1 MDRRV
6 SSTMN
11 IANDE
16 EESCFDEGD
25 VSAVLDYI
33 KQMLM
38 EEDTEE
44 KYSMFHDSL
53 ALQYTER
60 SFYEVITH
68 HNPSSSSSSS
78 AHHHAHSCTSSS
90 EESSEQ
96 NVSGSS
102 SDNSTGSST
111 DNSTSISAESQ
122 WRSVDHNTPALPNTF
137 TFPDNFVFPSNST
150 STTQSSMNT
159 VFGFLDNSLL
169 DSAFQEHFKRGLEQG
184 TRFLPKHTPF
194 IVDTDSTAF
203 SPSFTMVPS
212 VVVKTEPEESV
223 EGDHFLSVSRRRN
236 RDEEEYE
243 ADGRI
248 TKTSAAYV
256 DESELSE
263 LLDKVV
269 LGTGLGKGVPPDT
282 ALYQNDETLL
292 TNMFG
297 REVRKS
303 GEEVVDLRTLLIHCA
318 QAVAS
323 DSPSFAKQLV
333 KQIKQ
338 HSSPTGDTAQRL
350 AHYFG
355 NALEACLD
363 GTGFHVYSVA
373 SSKRISAK
381 DMIKAYHVY
390 ASVCPFEMIAIMFA
404 NKSIYSLAEN
414 AKTIHIIDFG
424 IRYGFKWP
432 SLISEISR
440 RPGGPPKLRFTG
452 IDQPQPGFRPE
463 ERVLETGRR
472 LENYCKRFNVPFEF
486 NAIARKWDTIRI
498 EDLKIEKNEFV
509 AVNCMFQLERLL
521 DESVVLDNPRDGV
534 LRLIKKANPD
544 IFVHSIVNGSHDVP
558 FFVSR
563 FREALFHYSAV
574 FDMLDSNLDREDPSR
589 LMFEKELFGQEI
601 MNIIACEGCERV
613 ERPQTYKQ
621 WQLHNMRIGF
631 RLLPLNQKV
640 IDKLKKRWRD
650 DAYNTNFM
658 LEVDGDWVLQG
669 WKGRILHASS
679 CWIPA

>member
-6 SSTMN
+6 SSTIN

-16 EESCFDEGD
+16 AESFYDESD
-25 VSAVLDYI
+25 VSAVLGYI

-53 ALQYTER
+53 ALQHTER
-60 SFYEVITH
+60 SFYQVITH
-68 HNPSSSSSSS
+68 QKSSSPSSTHHHHHHVHSNPSSRV
-78 AHHHAHSCTSSS
+78 
-90 EESSEQ
+90 ESPEQ
-96 NVSGSS
+96 NVSGCS
-102 SDNSTGSST
+102 SDNSTGSSG
-111 DNSTSISAESQ
+111 STSISSDSQ
-122 WRSVDHNTPALPNTF
+122 WSVDYNTPTLPNTF
-137 TFPDNFVFPSNST
+137 TFPDNFAFHSNST
-150 STTQSSMNT
+150 STTQSSTNT
-159 VFGFLDNSLL
+159 GFGFLDNTLL
-169 DSAFQEHFKRGLEQG
+169 DSAFQEQFKRGLEQG
-184 TRFLPKHTPF
+184 TSFLPKHTPF

-203 SPSFTMVPS
+203 SAVPT
-212 VVVKTEPEESV
+212 VVIKTETEESV
-223 EGDHFLSVSRRRN
+223 EEEHFLSVSRRRN
-236 RDEEEYE
+236 RDQEEYE

-248 TKTSAAYV
+248 RKTSATYV

-269 LGTGLGKGVPPDT
+269 LGTGLGKRVPSDT

-292 TNMFG
+292 LANMFG
-297 REVRKS
+297 GEVRKS
-303 GEEVVDLRTLLIHCA
+303 DEEVVDLRALLMLCA

-323 DSPSFAKQLV
+323 DSPSFAKQLL

-338 HSSPTGDTAQRL
+338 HSSPIGNDTQRL

-363 GTGFHVYSVA
+363 GTGFQVYSVL

-381 DMIKAYHVY
+381 DMVKAYCAY
-390 ASVCPFEMIAIMFA
+390 ASVCPFEKITIIFA
-404 NKSIYSLAEN
+404 NKSICFQSEN
-414 AKTIHIIDFG
+414 AETVHVIDFG

-432 SLISEISR
+432 SLISILSK
-440 RPGGPPKLRFTG
+440 RPGGPPKLRITG

-472 LENYCKRFNVPFEF
+472 LEHYCKRFNVPFEF
-486 NAIARKWDTIRI
+486 NAIARKWDTIRF

-509 AVNCMFQLERLL
+509 AVNCMFELEHLL
-521 DESVVLDNPRDGV
+521 DESVVLDNPREAV

-563 FREALFHYSAV
+563 FREALFHYSAL
-574 FDMLDSNLDREDPSR
+574 FNMLETNIDREDPTR
-589 LMFEKELFGQEI
+589 LMFEKELFGREI

-621 WQLHNMRIGF
+621 WQLQNMRIGF
-631 RLLPLNQKV
+631 RLLPLDQRV
-640 IDKLKKRWRD
+640 IERIKNRLRQ
-650 DAYNTNFM
+650 DAHDTNFM
-658 LEVDGDWVLQG
+658 LEVDGGWVLQG

-679 CWIPA
+679 CWVPA

>member
-6 SSTMN
+6 SSTIN

-16 EESCFDEGD
+16 AESFFDESD
-25 VSAVLDYI
+25 VSAVLGYI

-53 ALQYTER
+53 ALQHTER
-60 SFYEVITH
+60 SFYQVITH
-68 HNPSSSSSSS
+68 QKSSSPSSTHHHHHHHVHSNPSSRV
-78 AHHHAHSCTSSS
+78 
-90 EESSEQ
+90 ESPEQ
-96 NVSGSS
+96 NVSGCS
-102 SDNSTGSST
+102 SDNSTGSSG
-111 DNSTSISAESQ
+111 STSISSDSQ
-122 WRSVDHNTPALPNTF
+122 WSVDYNTPTLPNTF
-137 TFPDNFVFPSNST
+137 TFPDNFAFHSNST
-150 STTQSSMNT
+150 STTQSSTNT
-159 VFGFLDNSLL
+159 GFGFLDNTLL
-169 DSAFQEHFKRGLEQG
+169 DSAFQEQFKRGLEQG
-184 TRFLPKHTPF
+184 TSFLPKHTPF

-203 SPSFTMVPS
+203 SAVPT
-212 VVVKTEPEESV
+212 VVIKTETEESV
-223 EGDHFLSVSRRRN
+223 EEEHFLSVSRRRN
-236 RDEEEYE
+236 RDQEEYE

-248 TKTSAAYV
+248 RKTSATYV

-269 LGTGLGKGVPPDT
+269 LGTGLGKRVPSDT

-292 TNMFG
+292 LANMFG
-297 REVRKS
+297 GEVRKS
-303 GEEVVDLRTLLIHCA
+303 DEEVVDLRALLMLCA

-323 DSPSFAKQLV
+323 DSPSFAKQLL

-338 HSSPTGDTAQRL
+338 HSSPIGNDTQRL

-363 GTGFHVYSVA
+363 GTGFQVYSVL

-381 DMIKAYHVY
+381 DMVKAYCAY
-390 ASVCPFEMIAIMFA
+390 ASVCPFEKITIIFA
-404 NKSIYSLAEN
+404 NKSICFQSEN
-414 AKTIHIIDFG
+414 AETVHVIDFG

-432 SLISEISR
+432 SLISILSK
-440 RPGGPPKLRFTG
+440 RPGGPPKLRITG

-472 LENYCKRFNVPFEF
+472 LEHYCKRFNVPFEF
-486 NAIARKWDTIRI
+486 NAIARKWDTIRF

-509 AVNCMFQLERLL
+509 AVNCMFELEHLL
-521 DESVVLDNPRDGV
+521 DESVVLDNPREAV

-563 FREALFHYSAV
+563 FREALFHYSAL
-574 FDMLDSNLDREDPSR
+574 FNMLETNIDREDPTR
-589 LMFEKELFGQEI
+589 LMFEKELFGREI

-621 WQLHNMRIGF
+621 WQLQNMRIGF
-631 RLLPLNQKV
+631 RLLPLDQRV
-640 IDKLKKRWRD
+640 IERIKNRLRQ
-650 DAYNTNFM
+650 DAHDTNFM
-658 LEVDGDWVLQG
+658 LEVDGGWVLQG

-679 CWIPA
+679 CWVPA

>member
-6 SSTMN
+6 SSTIN

-16 EESCFDEGD
+16 AESFYDESD
-25 VSAVLDYI
+25 VSAVLGYI

-53 ALQYTER
+53 ALQHTER
-60 SFYEVITH
+60 SFYQVITH
-68 HNPSSSSSSS
+68 QKSSSPSSTHHHHHHHVHSNPSSRV
-78 AHHHAHSCTSSS
+78 
-90 EESSEQ
+90 ESPEQ
-96 NVSGSS
+96 NVSGCS
-102 SDNSTGSST
+102 SDNSTGSSG
-111 DNSTSISAESQ
+111 STSISSDSQ
-122 WRSVDHNTPALPNTF
+122 WSVDYNTPTLPNTF
-137 TFPDNFVFPSNST
+137 TFPDNFAFHSNST
-150 STTQSSMNT
+150 STTQSSTNT
-159 VFGFLDNSLL
+159 GFGFLDNTLL
-169 DSAFQEHFKRGLEQG
+169 DSAFQEQFKRGLEQG
-184 TRFLPKHTPF
+184 TSFLPKHTPF

-203 SPSFTMVPS
+203 SAVPT
-212 VVVKTEPEESV
+212 VVIKTETEESV
-223 EGDHFLSVSRRRN
+223 EEEHFLSVSRRRN
-236 RDEEEYE
+236 RDQEEYE

-248 TKTSAAYV
+248 RKTSATYV

-269 LGTGLGKGVPPDT
+269 LGTGLGKRVPSDT

-292 TNMFG
+292 LANMFG
-297 REVRKS
+297 GEVRKS
-303 GEEVVDLRTLLIHCA
+303 DEEVVDLRALLMLCA

-323 DSPSFAKQLV
+323 DSPSFAKQLL

-338 HSSPTGDTAQRL
+338 HSSPIGNDTQRL

-363 GTGFHVYSVA
+363 GTGFQVYSVL

-381 DMIKAYHVY
+381 DMVKAYCAY
-390 ASVCPFEMIAIMFA
+390 ASVCPFEKITIIFA
-404 NKSIYSLAEN
+404 NKSICFQSEN
-414 AKTIHIIDFG
+414 AETVHVIDFG

-432 SLISEISR
+432 SLISILSK
-440 RPGGPPKLRFTG
+440 RPGGPPKLRITG

-472 LENYCKRFNVPFEF
+472 LEHYCKRFNVPFEF
-486 NAIARKWDTIRI
+486 NAIARKWDTIRF

-509 AVNCMFQLERLL
+509 AVNCMFELEHLL
-521 DESVVLDNPRDGV
+521 DESVVLDNPREAV

-563 FREALFHYSAV
+563 FREALFHYSAL
-574 FDMLDSNLDREDPSR
+574 FNMLETNIDREDPTR
-589 LMFEKELFGQEI
+589 LMFEKELFGREI

-621 WQLHNMRIGF
+621 WQLQNMRIGF
-631 RLLPLNQKV
+631 RLLPLDQRV
-640 IDKLKKRWRD
+640 IERIKNRLRQ
-650 DAYNTNFM
+650 DAHDTNFM
-658 LEVDGDWVLQG
+658 LEVDGGWVLQG

-679 CWIPA
+679 CWVPA

>member
-6 SSTMN
+6 SSTIN

-16 EESCFDEGD
+16 AESFYDESH
-25 VSAVLDYI
+25 VSAVLGYI

-53 ALQYTER
+53 ALQHTER
-60 SFYEVITH
+60 SFYQVITH
-68 HNPSSSSSSS
+68 QKSSSPSSTHHHHVHSNPSSRV
-78 AHHHAHSCTSSS
+78 
-90 EESSEQ
+90 ESPEQ
-96 NVSGSS
+96 NVSGCS
-102 SDNSTGSST
+102 SDYSTGSSG
-111 DNSTSISAESQ
+111 STSISSDSQ
-122 WRSVDHNTPALPNTF
+122 WSVDYNTPPLPNTF
-137 TFPDNFVFPSNST
+137 TFPDSFAFHSNST
-150 STTQSSMNT
+150 STTQSSTNT
-159 VFGFLDNSLL
+159 RFGFLDNNTLL
-169 DSAFQEHFKRGLEQG
+169 DSAFQEQFKRGLEQG
-184 TRFLPKHTPF
+184 TSFLPKHTPF

-203 SPSFTMVPS
+203 SAVPA
-212 VVVKTEPEESV
+212 VVIKTETEESF
-223 EGDHFLSVSRRRN
+223 EEEHFLSVSRRRN
-236 RDEEEYE
+236 RDQEEYE

-248 TKTSAAYV
+248 RKTSATYV

-269 LGTGLGKGVPPDT
+269 LGTGLGKRVPSDT
-282 ALYQNDETLL
+282 ALYQNDETFLL
-292 TNMFG
+292 ANMFG
-297 REVRKS
+297 GEVRKS
-303 GEEVVDLRTLLIHCA
+303 DEEVVDLRALLMLCA

-323 DSPSFAKQLV
+323 DSPSFAKQLL

-338 HSSPTGDTAQRL
+338 HSSPIGNDTQRL

-363 GTGFHVYSVA
+363 GTGFQVYSVL

-381 DMIKAYHVY
+381 DMVKAYCAY
-390 ASVCPFEMIAIMFA
+390 ASVCPFEKITIIFA
-404 NKSIYSLAEN
+404 NKSICFQSEN
-414 AKTIHIIDFG
+414 AETVHVIDFG

-432 SLISEISR
+432 SLISILSK
-440 RPGGPPKLRFTG
+440 RPGGPPKLRITG

-472 LENYCKRFNVPFEF
+472 LEHYCKRFNVPFEF
-486 NAIARKWDTIRI
+486 NAIARKWDTIRF
-498 EDLKIEKNEFV
+498 EDLKVEKNEFV
-509 AVNCMFQLERLL
+509 AVNCMFELEHLL
-521 DESVVLDNPRDGV
+521 DESVVLDNPREAV

-563 FREALFHYSAV
+563 FRESLFHYSAM
-574 FDMLDSNLDREDPSR
+574 FNMLETNLDREDPTR
-589 LMFEKELFGQEI
+589 LMFEKELFGREI

-621 WQLHNMRIGF
+621 WQLQNMRIGF
-631 RLLPLNQKV
+631 RLLPLDQRV
-640 IDKLKKRWRD
+640 IDRIKNRLRQ
-650 DAYNTNFM
+650 DAHDTNFM
-658 LEVDGDWVLQG
+658 LEVDGGWVLQG

-679 CWIPA
+679 CWVPA

>member
-6 SSTMN
+6 SSTIN
-11 IANDE
+11 FANDE
-16 EESCFDEGD
+16 AESCFYESD
-25 VSAVLDYI
+25 VSAVLGYI

-53 ALQYTER
+53 ALQHTER
-60 SFYEVITH
+60 SFYQVITH
-68 HNPSSSSSSS
+68 Q
-78 AHHHAHSCTSSS
+78 TSSS
-90 EESSEQ
+90 PSSTHHHHVQSFPSFRVESPDQ
-96 NVSGSS
+96 NVSGCS
-102 SDNSTGSST
+102 SDNSSGSYSYG
-111 DNSTSISAESQ
+111 STSISSESQ
-122 WRSVDHNTPALPNTF
+122 WSVDFNTPALPNTF
-137 TFPDNFVFPSNST
+137 TFPDTFVSHSNSS
-150 STTQSSMNT
+150 STAQSSMNT
-159 VFGFLDNSLL
+159 GFGILDNTLL
-169 DSAFQEHFKRGLEQG
+169 DSAFQEQFKRGLEQG

-194 IVDTDSTAF
+194 VVDTDSTAF
-203 SPSFTMVPS
+203 SPSFTMVPT
-212 VVVKTEPEESV
+212 VVIKTEAEEGV
-223 EGDHFLSVSRRRN
+223 EEEHFLSVSRRRN
-236 RDEEEYE
+236 RDQEEYE

-248 TKTSAAYV
+248 RKTSATYT

-269 LGTGLGKGVPPDT
+269 LGTGLGKGVPSDT
-282 ALYQNDETLL
+282 GLYQNDATLL
-292 TNMFG
+292 TNMFD
-297 REVRKS
+297 VRKS
-303 GEEVVDLRTLLIHCA
+303 SEEVVDLRALLMLCA

-323 DSPSFAKQLV
+323 DSASFAKQLL

-338 HSSPTGDTAQRL
+338 HSSPIGDDTQRL

-363 GTGFHVYSVA
+363 GTGFQVYRVL

-381 DMIKAYHVY
+381 DMIKAYCAY
-390 ASVCPFEMIAIMFA
+390 ASVCPFEKLTIIFA
-404 NKSIYSLAEN
+404 NKAICFLSEN
-414 AKTIHIIDFG
+414 AETVHIIDFG

-432 SLISEISR
+432 SLISILSK
-440 RPGGPPKLRFTG
+440 RPGGPPKLRITG

-472 LENYCKRFNVPFEF
+472 LEHYCKRFNVPFEF
-486 NAIARKWDTIRI
+486 NAIARKWDTIRV

-509 AVNCMFQLERLL
+509 ALNCMFQLEHLL
-521 DESVVLDNPRDGV
+521 DESVVLDNPRDAV

-563 FREALFHYSAV
+563 FREALFHYSAL
-574 FDMLDSNLDREDPSR
+574 FNMLETNMDREDPTR
-589 LMFEKELFGQEI
+589 LMFEKELFGPEI
-601 MNIIACEGCERV
+601 MNIVACEGCERV

-621 WQLHNMRIGF
+621 WQLQNMRIGF
-631 RLLPLNQKV
+631 RLLPLDQRI
-640 IDKLKKRWRD
+640 IDRMKNRLRQD
-650 DAYNTNFM
+650 GHDTNFM
-658 LEVDGDWVLQG
+658 LEEDGGWVLQG
-669 WKGRILHASS
+669 WKGRIVHASS